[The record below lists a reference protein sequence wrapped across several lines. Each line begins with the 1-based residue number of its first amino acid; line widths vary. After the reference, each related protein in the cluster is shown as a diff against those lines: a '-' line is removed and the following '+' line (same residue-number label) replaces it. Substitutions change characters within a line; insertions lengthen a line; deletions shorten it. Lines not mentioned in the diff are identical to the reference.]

1 MADYYGL
8 SKDGFKRK
16 RLPEIKSDIF
26 QRFEDATGV
35 TVEKGSN
42 SILGVLV
49 GGDLVVNGIPLTKH
63 THGGVETGGGTT
75 GTPQ

>member
-42 SILGVLV
+42 SILCVLS
-49 GGDLVVNGIPLTKH
+49 
-63 THGGVETGGGTT
+63 
-75 GTPQ
+75 